1 MASPH
6 AAADSLRN
14 LAPRATLDVGGGAR
28 AVRAPPATSAPE
40 PLREQDR
47 LLPLANVARMMTI
60 EIPKDAKISRD
71 SKVFM
76 QECVT
81 EFICFITSE
90 AHDFSIAAGRKAITQ
105 EDVLNAMD
113 ALGARMGTTLG
124 RRHLTAPI
132 RETPPIPL
140 HPCHS
145 PSSIHNVRRPRVLP
159 PTYESLSEAPS
170 RLQGR
175 VGVHNPCTRPI
186 AGLRVTL
193 HDSNIMRGSLLRG
206 APWIRQAS
214 PTSWP
219 DAHPESLPRPGH
231 L

>member
-1 MASPH
+1 MNVNGAQTAASGIPHTIPNIPTMPPNLYAPMAPPH
-6 AAADSLRN
+6 AAATAAADILRN

-90 AHDFSIAAGRKAITQ
+90 AHDFSIAAGRKATTQ

-113 ALGARMGTTLG
+113 ALGARMGTTQP
-124 RRHLTAPI
+124 H
-132 RETPPIPL
+132 
-140 HPCHS
+140 
-145 PSSIHNVRRPRVLP
+145 
-159 PTYESLSEAPS
+159 
-170 RLQGR
+170 
-175 VGVHNPCTRPI
+175 CTH
-186 AGLRVTL
+186 A
-193 HDSNIMRGSLLRG
+193 
-206 APWIRQAS
+206 
-214 PTSWP
+214 
-219 DAHPESLPRPGH
+219 
-231 L
+231 